1 MVKTPQI
8 GERRLDNLSDFSND
22 SFAWKTK
29 IFNENIK
36 LKQSQIVNENKIFY
50 PWELIYKK

>member
-8 GERRLDNLSDFSND
+8 GERRLDNLSDFSSD